1 MDGWIGS
8 PGGESDHQR
17 NVSMESRIRSA
28 EEMNATFFSWEEVN
42 DNEAI
47 NLSVLG

>member
-8 PGGESDHQR
+8 PGGESDTIER

-28 EEMNATFFSWEEVN
+28 EEMNAIRSLLMGRSERQ
-42 DNEAI
+42 
-47 NLSVLG
+47 